1 MQEDKKKKKP
11 VNLNQQTRKRLE
23 EDGYLCELV
32 EKYNAFSRHKNDLFG
47 FLDWLAIK
55 RDEVLGIQVTTKEN
69 MSSRRTKISEHD
81 NVGKVREAG
90 IRIELWGFYKEK
102 NRWKVKIEDLS

>member
-1 MQEDKKKKKP
+1 MQENKKKKKP

-23 EDGYLCELV
+23 DAGYLCELV

-47 FLDWLAIK
+47 FLDWIAIK
-55 RDEVLGIQVTTKEN
+55 RDEVLGVQVTSLAHMSDRRKKIADHEN
-69 MSSRRTKISEHD
+69 VNT
-81 NVGKVREAG
+81 VREAG
-90 IRIELWGFYKEK
+90 IRIELWGFYKEN